1 MFRVSFLSTSEA
13 ITRAVVLQQQELL
26 FYSPTPSVKRK
37 QTKNQPTRKTE
48 LALLVFTGKLMFLK
62 TAFCLFFLEL
72 GEMRFHVMHLGL
84 DYWIEFCRVRWGQLS
99 LFRKQ
104 LSLPKSVKIQFVIV
118 NEGFFFSI
126 FFLFGVLYLLL
137 DSHAYY
143 RGLY

>member
-1 MFRVSFLSTSEA
+1 
-13 ITRAVVLQQQELL
+13 
-26 FYSPTPSVKRK
+26 
-37 QTKNQPTRKTE
+37 
-48 LALLVFTGKLMFLK
+48 MFLK

-126 FFLFGVLYLLL
+126 FFFVWGALFAVG
-137 DSHAYY
+137 
-143 RGLY
+143 

>member
-1 MFRVSFLSTSEA
+1 
-13 ITRAVVLQQQELL
+13 
-26 FYSPTPSVKRK
+26 
-37 QTKNQPTRKTE
+37 
-48 LALLVFTGKLMFLK
+48 MFLK

>member
-1 MFRVSFLSTSEA
+1 
-13 ITRAVVLQQQELL
+13 
-26 FYSPTPSVKRK
+26 
-37 QTKNQPTRKTE
+37 
-48 LALLVFTGKLMFLK
+48 
-62 TAFCLFFLEL
+62 
-72 GEMRFHVMHLGL
+72 MRFHVMHLGL